1 MQQSALHSFNQQK
14 KKEIPRDSQCIK
26 YYYAFIFFKFF
37 LQKNTCL
44 TNTLLW
50 LDNDKTD
57 IGQRTHVKFHF

>member
-1 MQQSALHSFNQQK
+1 MKDNNYNNNNNNNNNDNNNCSSRRSSKTRLQVIIFVTK
-14 KKEIPRDSQCIK
+14 K
-26 YYYAFIFFKFF
+26 
-37 LQKNTCL
+37 TCL